1 MKKIV
6 IKLLAFFSNKII
18 KKYQP
23 KVIGISGSVGKTGV
37 KEYIEFVLKNKFRV
51 RASIKNYNNEFGLP
65 LSIIGMIS
73 PGKNIWGWFK
83 VFSKGLKLLIIKDK
97 NYPEI
102 LVLEMGVDRIGDMD
116 YLLSIIKPDIGI
128 LTNISHSHIEYFGNL
143 EQIKKEKSKLL
154 KNLNKNGIAILNSD
168 NSYLKELLPELKNRA
183 FSYGLDEGADFRA
196 KDISFILPEN
206 LLQADFYGINFK
218 LEYEGSVVPI
228 NLPQAVSYSSIYS
241 ALASLAVGFYL
252 GLNIIEIAEHLSN
265 IVPIIGRMNILPGI
279 KNSIIIDDTYNA
291 SPESTLNALKTMEA
305 IPKTIGRKIV
315 ILGDMLELGDYSD
328 EGHYIVGKKIA
339 EMKIDALFLISSLAE
354 KIGQTAIK
362 FGFDKNNVFNFS
374 KTEDAVE
381 FIKNGILSNDLI
393 LLKASQGMRL
403 EKIVKTIMLE
413 PKKADKLLVRQGIE
427 WKN

>member
-6 IKLLAFFSNKII
+6 IKLLALFSRRII

-23 KVIGISGSVGKTGV
+23 KVIGISGSIGKTGV
-37 KEYIEFVLKNKFRV
+37 KEYIEFILKNKFRV

-65 LSIIGMIS
+65 LSIIGISS
-73 PGKNIWGWFK
+73 PGKNIWGWLK
-83 VFSKGLKLLIIKDK
+83 VFGQALKLLIIKDK
-97 NYPEI
+97 NYPEV
-102 LVLEMGVDRIGDMD
+102 LVLEMGIDRIGDMD

-128 LTNISHSHIEYFGNL
+128 LTNISHSHIEYFGTL

-154 KNLNKNGIAILNSD
+154 KNLNKNGMAILNSD
-168 NSYLKELLPELKNRA
+168 NSYLKELVPELKNITL
-183 FSYGLDEGADFRA
+183 SYGLNEGADFRA
-196 KDISFILPEN
+196 KDISFVLPED
-206 LLQADFYGINFK
+206 LLKADFYGINFK
-218 LEYEGSVVPI
+218 LEHEGSVVPI
-228 NLPQAVSYSSIYS
+228 NLSRAVSYSSIYS
-241 ALASLAVGFYL
+241 ALASLAVGFSL
-252 GLNIIEIAEHLSN
+252 GLNIIEMAEYLNS

-291 SPESTLNALKTMEA
+291 SPESTLNALRTVEV
-305 IPKTIGRKIV
+305 IPKAMGRKIV

-328 EGHYIVGKKIA
+328 EGHNIVGKKIA
-339 EMKIDALFLISSLAE
+339 EMKIDALFLIGSLAE

-374 KTEDAVE
+374 KTEDAIE

-393 LLKASQGMRL
+393 MVKASQGMRL

-413 PKKADKLLVRQGIE
+413 PKKADKLLVRQGVE
-427 WKN
+427 WQN

>member
-143 EQIKKEKSKLL
+143 EQIKKEKSKLF

-168 NSYLKELLPELKNRA
+168 NSYLKELLPELKNIT
-183 FSYGLDEGADFRA
+183 FSYGLNEEADFRA

-339 EMKIDALFLISSLAE
+339 EMKIDALFLIGSLAE

-374 KTEDAVE
+374 KTADAVE

>member
-1 MKKIV
+1 MKRLV
-6 IKLLAFFSNKII
+6 IKLLAFFSRKII

-23 KVIGISGSVGKTGV
+23 KVIGISGSIGKTGV
-37 KEYIEFVLKNKFRV
+37 KEYIEFILKNKFRV

-65 LSIIGMIS
+65 LSIIGIIS

-83 VFSKGLKLLIIKDK
+83 VFGRALKLLIIKDK
-97 NYPEI
+97 NYPEVLI
-102 LVLEMGVDRIGDMD
+102 LEMGIDRIGDMD
-116 YLLSIIKPDIGI
+116 YLLSIVKPDIGI
-128 LTNISHSHIEYFGNL
+128 LTNISHSHIEYFGTL

-168 NSYLKELLPELKNRA
+168 NSHLKELIPELKSITC
-183 FSYGLDEGADFRA
+183 SYGLNEGADFRA

-218 LEYEGSVVPI
+218 LEHEGSIVPI
-228 NLPQAVSYSSIYS
+228 NLARAVSYSSIYS
-241 ALASLAVGFYL
+241 SLASLAVGFYL
-252 GLNIIEIAEHLSN
+252 GLNIIEMAEYLN
-265 IVPIIGRMNILPGI
+265 DIIPIIGRMNILPGI

-291 SPESTLNALKTMEA
+291 SPESTLNALKTMEV
-305 IPKTIGRKIV
+305 IPKTMGRKIV

-328 EGHYIVGKKIA
+328 EGHCIVGKKIA
-339 EMKIDALFLISSLAE
+339 EMKIDALFLIGSLAE

-362 FGFDKNNVFNFS
+362 SGFDKNNVFNFS
-374 KTEDAVE
+374 KTEDALE

-393 LLKASQGMRL
+393 MVKASQGMRL

-413 PKKADKLLVRQGIE
+413 PQKADKLLVRQGVE
-427 WKN
+427 WQN

>member
-143 EQIKKEKSKLL
+143 EQIKKEKSKLF

>member
-6 IKLLAFFSNKII
+6 IKLLALFSRKII

-23 KVIGISGSVGKTGV
+23 KVIGISGSIGKTGV
-37 KEYIEFVLKNKFRV
+37 KEYIEFILKNKFRV

-65 LSIIGMIS
+65 LSIIGIIS

-83 VFSKGLKLLIIKDK
+83 VFGQALKLLIIKDK
-97 NYPEI
+97 NYPEV
-102 LVLEMGVDRIGDMD
+102 LVLEMGIDRIGDMD

-128 LTNISHSHIEYFGNL
+128 LTNISHSHIEYFGTL
-143 EQIKKEKSKLL
+143 EQIKKEKYKLL

-168 NSYLKELLPELKNRA
+168 NFYLKELTSELKNIT
-183 FSYGLDEGADFRA
+183 FSYGLNEGADFRA
-196 KDISFILPEN
+196 KDISFVLPED
-206 LLQADFYGINFK
+206 LLRADFYGINFK
-218 LEYEGSVVPI
+218 LEHEGSVVPI
-228 NLPQAVSYSSIYS
+228 NLPRAVSYSSIYS

-252 GLNIIEIAEHLSN
+252 GLNIIEMAEYLNN

-291 SPESTLNALKTMEA
+291 SPESTLNALKTMEV
-305 IPKTIGRKIV
+305 IPKTMGRKIV

-328 EGHYIVGKKIA
+328 EGHSVVGKKIA
-339 EMKIDALFLISSLAE
+339 EIKIDALFLIGSLAE
-354 KIGQTAIK
+354 KIGQIAIK
-362 FGFDKNNVFNFS
+362 FGFDRNNVFNFS

-393 LLKASQGMRL
+393 MVKASQGMRL

-413 PKKADKLLVRQGIE
+413 PKKADKLLVRQGVE
-427 WKN
+427 WQN